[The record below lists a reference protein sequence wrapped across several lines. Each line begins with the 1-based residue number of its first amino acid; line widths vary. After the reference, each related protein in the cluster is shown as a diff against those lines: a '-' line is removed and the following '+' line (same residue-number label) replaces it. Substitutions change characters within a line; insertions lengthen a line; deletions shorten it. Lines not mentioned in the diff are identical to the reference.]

1 MDKIMLK
8 LSQQEVAVLLLLV
21 KLGMDFYT
29 GNPAGD
35 ALEALRSVPNRV
47 IDGVIAKASRAGTAA
62 LKGSDGNG
70 RTLSH

>member
-1 MDKIMLK
+1 MATTTLE
-8 LSQQEVAVLLLLV
+8 LNQREVAALLLLV

-47 IDGVIAKASRAGTAA
+47 IDGVIAKVSRAGTAA
-62 LKGSDGNG
+62 LQAESGNG
-70 RTLSH
+70 RTVPS

>member
-1 MDKIMLK
+1 MEKITLE
-8 LSQQEVAVLLLLV
+8 LSEQEAGALLLLL

-35 ALEALRSVPNRV
+35 ALEALRGVPNRV

-62 LKGSDGNG
+62 LKGGGNG
-70 RTLSH
+70 RTVPA

>member
-1 MDKIMLK
+1 MEKIALEF
-8 LSQQEVAVLLLLV
+8 SDQELAALLLLL

-29 GNPAGD
+29 GNPAGE

-62 LKGSDGNG
+62 LKGSDANG
-70 RTLSH
+70 RTVPR

>member
-1 MDKIMLK
+1 MEKITLE
-8 LSQQEVAVLLLLV
+8 LSQQELAALLLLL

-47 IDGVIAKASRAGTAA
+47 IDGVIAKVGRAGTMA
-62 LKGSDGNG
+62 LKAEGTNG
-70 RTLSH
+70 RTLPA